1 MSFTGDPRVAFLWRT
16 VVYRDFDVE
25 LDEPGR
31 RSGAALETLMT
42 DLGIPDGAEGFAVVG
57 EWAEA
62 LSRTLT
68 AGLPALLARLSH
80 PDTTVRRILPVVFAY
95 ADAPA
100 AEVAPAL
107 LAHSESDPDA
117 PVRLGLL
124 FALALHCDI
133 PEVRDHLRRRMRGE
147 PADAL
152 GAALGLLLPPVPE
165 CDDGVID
172 EALDVL
178 AQCGGEAGEALA
190 ELAWCDPEWCGR
202 PAPYGPVD
210 AVDSW
215 LTPTPE
221 LHSRWLTRMLPRL
234 WDGSLDA
241 STAPVLVEAA
251 DRLFRKDRNRFAGHV
266 PAVVSL
272 LGHPD
277 PLVRQAAVTTHH
289 LPSHPDYVEALAGI
303 LEDGEP
309 GARSGSGSSSRSG
322 PDSGPSSHAEVGEV
336 GERALWALTRRGDP
350 RCLPSIRQR
359 IRQGTVHPGLL
370 RHAKDSAGQLWP
382 HVRARL
388 GHDLPAGEVCS
399 LLTGISAWPGGA
411 TALPEVITTLERLS
425 RHIEATDSPEF
436 DVLEAAT
443 DACMFLRKRG
453 LSDAS
458 ALSALRRIAT
468 GADLELGL
476 AAIRALM
483 SLGESSDDEVVPLL
497 LRVLARR
504 DRPGRRA
511 GRRGW
516 RFDVNACDWLGEL
529 GPRALLAASTLRGLR
544 DTPAEAGEL
553 RIAAAD
559 ALWAITGD
567 APGALPVLQGY
578 TTVDDL
584 LGARARDALRRID
597 RRSRTPRPAS

>member
-1 MSFTGDPRVAFLWRT
+1 MSFTGDPRVAFLWQT

-31 RSGAALETLMT
+31 RSGAALETVMT
-42 DLGIPDGAEGFAVVG
+42 DLGIPDEAEGFALVG

-100 AEVAPAL
+100 EEVVPAL

-190 ELAWCDPEWCGR
+190 ELAWCDPEWCG
-202 PAPYGPVD
+202 PVD

-215 LTPTPE
+215 LTLTPE

-251 DRLFRKDRNRFAGHV
+251 DRLFRRDRNRFAGHV

-277 PLVRQAAVTTHH
+277 PLVRRAAVMTHH

-309 GARSGSGSSSRSG
+309 GARSGSGSGSG
-322 PDSGPSSHAEVGEV
+322 PDSDPSSHADVGEV
-336 GERALWALTRRGDP
+336 FERALGALTRRGDP
-350 RCLPSIRQR
+350 RCLPAIRQR

-370 RHAKDSAGQLWP
+370 RQAKDSADQLWP

-399 LLTGISAWPGGA
+399 LLTGTSAWHGGA

-425 RHIEATDSPEF
+425 RHIEATGSPEF
-436 DVLEAAT
+436 DVLEAAS
-443 DACMFLRKRG
+443 DACTFLRKRG

-483 SLGESSDDEVVPLL
+483 GLGESSDDEVVPLL
-497 LRVLARR
+497 LHVLARR
-504 DRPGRRA
+504 DRPGRKA
-511 GRRGW
+511 GCRGW
-516 RFDVNACDWLGEL
+516 RFDVNACNWLGEL

-544 DTPAEAGEL
+544 DTTAEAGEL

-559 ALWAITGD
+559 ALRAITGD
-567 APGALPVLQGY
+567 TPGALPVLQGY
-578 TTVDDL
+578 ATADGP
-584 LGARARDALRRID
+584 LGTRARDALRRID
-597 RRSRTPRPAS
+597 RRSRAPRPAP